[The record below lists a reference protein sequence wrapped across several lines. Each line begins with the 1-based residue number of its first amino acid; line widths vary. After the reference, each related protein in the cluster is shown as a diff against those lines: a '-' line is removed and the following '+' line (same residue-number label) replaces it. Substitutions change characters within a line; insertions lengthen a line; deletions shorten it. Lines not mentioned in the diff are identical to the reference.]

1 MDGSLESGERVMVG
15 VILKISLKTSNSLC
29 QYCQTQLFKQN
40 SFCVDPK
47 VGNGKSKDWIDVS
60 KTSFIKRLKCLFYFE
75 NSWILEWVWQRAL
88 FSQWLSPVDNKMWSA
103 ISDCVC
109 LEQYWLL
116 YWTIHIVMSPW
127 SIAIQYSITIYSRP
141 QDNNILMSID
151 K

>member
-1 MDGSLESGERVMVG
+1 MHQQISISNLNRGKEGEWEFGEWRVMVG

-116 YWTIHIVMSPW
+116 YWTIHIVMSLW
-127 SIAIQYSITIYSRP
+127 
-141 QDNNILMSID
+141 
-151 K
+151 